1 MKRLTL
7 LERVLALPSVPYAE
21 RGVRLPDRPGL
32 YFVIR
37 DCQEVMYIGMSQ
49 KSIQRRWKTW
59 HQVVYD
65 VEKSGILDRTRI
77 AYIVYS
83 DAARV
88 VQDEKAAIR
97 EFRPPLNYSHVPG
110 AYERDWRKRSEE
122 CPYINCHDH
131 FHETIP
137 QREPPTALGP
147 CDCSTPECAI
157 YPDLQPSNKPATS
170 PRKQPTPPRAG
181 G

>member
-1 MKRLTL
+1 MGSMTM
-7 LERVLALPSVPYAE
+7 LERVLALPAVPYAD
-21 RGVRLPDRPGL
+21 RRHRLPDRPGL

-37 DCQEVMYIGMSQ
+37 DGQEVMYIGMSRR
-49 KSIQRRWKTW
+49 SILRRWKTW

-65 VEKSGILDRTRI
+65 VENSGITDRTRI

-83 DAARV
+83 DADRV
-88 VQDEKAAIR
+88 VKDEKAAIR
-97 EFRPPLNYSHVPG
+97 EFRPPFNYSHVPG
-110 AYERDWRKRSEE
+110 AYERDYRRRAEE

-137 QREPPTALGP
+137 QREPPTA
-147 CDCSTPECAI
+147 CDCHTPECVI
-157 YPDLQPSNKPATS
+157 YPGLKP
-170 PRKQPTPPRAG
+170 PPHAG